1 MPVMDPANRPKQLGS
16 PVVQSLIK
24 VGSRLNTRLYKA
36 TGGRFGKY
44 WRVGAGFGKPA
55 PVCLLTTT
63 GRKTGE
69 PRTAPLI
76 FLRRGDTF
84 ILVASQG
91 GLPKNP
97 AWYLNLV
104 ADPTVTIQLGKE
116 TFALT
121 ARTASDAER
130 AELWP
135 ELVDI
140 YADFDT
146 YAAWTERTIPVVI
159 CEPR

>member
-1 MPVMDPANRPKQLGS
+1 MDPANRPKQLGS

-24 VGSRLNTRLYKA
+24 VGSRLNTRLYKV
-36 TGGRFGKY
+36 TGGRLGKY
-44 WRVGAGFGKPA
+44 WRVGAGFGKPV

-76 FLRRGDTF
+76 FLRKGDTF

-104 ADPTVTIQLGKE
+104 ADPAVTIQLGKE

-135 ELVDI
+135 ELVDT